1 VKTRAMMIRKKPKR
15 VKKMRRNQ
23 MMNTLLI
30 RGKKLLKMIKKVIN
44 QPQRVIN
51 LIKSKSLRR
60 IQRKKPNKNLNKR
73 KRRLKL

>member
-1 VKTRAMMIRKKPKR
+1 MKTRAMMIRKKPKR